1 MSRISSDELIT
12 KLFGGD
18 KRGVQVFESVFY
30 SGNVEKIANVDLHLE
45 KNRNQ
50 RSGDLHQTV
59 VDPLLNLFKTFGE
72 HVGDERTIPVEFTQ
86 ILTESVDV
94 DDEKLVRWVRSNYEL
109 SRENVAV
116 IKQTDDFELGNQKL
130 PVSKVVDYTKMTSP
144 VKDADLSAARG
155 ALNRGPPPFVA
166 VPTGSGQDSALRS
179 SRATIA
185 ARENAAIERNAR
197 DARDARAARRGYGF
211 MGGKLQRFSEVG
223 YPNVL
228 LSIPQLT
235 LNEEGRARTVWVSH
249 NDGVPRAV
257 GLEGYANLLI
267 TLCAEAATALRKRNV
282 DRTQLALRTDIES
295 EPFILHPTVISQ
307 KSLELNVKKNIV
319 NEILAEQFPSS
330 MEEGEECYDMTNI
343 SNKWVRKNNRLVRE
357 MNINGQIVD
366 VGLDQY
372 ATTQKDCGMTGLKLG
387 EEDCQKL
394 LADCFLGDK
403 PGDFGNCV
411 EHLKKTGNF
420 WQTTREQVREMDP
433 QHALKILFK
442 LGFQQREV
450 YDETVKEK
458 LLKVQSVTE
467 WKRQTNICD
476 FGSSQEQHCEIL
488 NNENLMIY
496 LCYLVEFI
504 NCNPVIL
511 NPHVSRSTGLLSTSQ
526 MMVSPFLTKL
536 GIGPRIEKNNKHN
549 EVAKEVPR
557 LLHSLRSGTGSYTLF
572 GERPVG
578 VTHRMSINPHLG
590 TRLAIL
596 GGQKGGSIMSEQ
608 DDFKKTLE
616 HESHSTTSVG
626 SKLLD
631 QIVTNLLHAL
641 KTNGIM
647 IDPDDQVKINLR
659 INQLKKLEEEL
670 LKTATVYYGLTRVDN
685 VLQYR
690 GRTLTDTDV
699 QRIVDHQKKI
709 DGKKKKNVI
718 DIASICNGLE
728 QLCIENNINVG
739 PQPAGHGFVQ

>member
-1 MSRISSDELIT
+1 MSRVSSDELIT

-72 HVGDERTIPVEFTQ
+72 HVGDERTIPAEFTQ

-94 DDEKLVRWVRSNYEL
+94 DDEKFVRWVRSNYEL

-144 VKDADLSAARG
+144 IKDADLSAARG
-155 ALNRGPPPFVA
+155 ALRRSTPPVVA
-166 VPTGSGQDSALRS
+166 VPTGSGPSSGSGSGSGSSSALRTA
-179 SRATIA
+179 RATIA
-185 ARENAAIERNAR
+185 EEAASA
-197 DARDARAARRGYGF
+197 ARARATRLASAVGSSSPRSVRF
-211 MGGKLQRFSEVG
+211 SGGKLQRFSEVG
-223 YPNVL
+223 YPTVL

-282 DRTQLALRTDIES
+282 DRTQLALRTDIVS
-295 EPFILHPTVISQ
+295 EPFVLHPTVISQ
-307 KSLELNVKKNIV
+307 KPLELNVKKNIV

-458 LLKVQSVTE
+458 LLKVESVAE

-476 FGSSQEQHCEIL
+476 FGSSQQQHCEIL

-496 LCYLVEFI
+496 LSYLVEFI

-578 VTHRMSINPHLG
+578 VTHRMTMNPHLG

-641 KTNGIM
+641 KHGL
-647 IDPDDQVKINLR
+647 QLQ
-659 INQLKKLEEEL
+659 NQIHYL
-670 LKTATVYYGLTRVDN
+670 
-685 VLQYR
+685 
-690 GRTLTDTDV
+690 
-699 QRIVDHQKKI
+699 
-709 DGKKKKNVI
+709 
-718 DIASICNGLE
+718 
-728 QLCIENNINVG
+728 
-739 PQPAGHGFVQ
+739 